1 MFIEMEIGQFLSDL
15 ASEKQAPGGGA
26 AAALAGSMGAALV
39 GMVCRLTLGKAG
51 YEPVTKEVEAILAL
65 ADGLKKE
72 LVQLMDEDAR
82 VFKELMGTFSLP
94 KNTEAEKTARRAAI
108 SQKSIA
114 AAEIPA
120 QVAKRCLVIMELTVR
135 AAGKTNV
142 NLDSDLKVA
151 MHMAT
156 AGMHS
161 ALVNIKINL
170 GTIKDPDTAAYL
182 QVLMEELLQRQI
194 DSTRLLKERLA

>member
-82 VFKELMGTFSLP
+82 VFKELMRTFSHLNL
-94 KNTEAEKTARRAAI
+94 KTESPVHRLRKKLRR
-108 SQKSIA
+108 KGF
-114 AAEIPA
+114 
-120 QVAKRCLVIMELTVR
+120 L
-135 AAGKTNV
+135 
-142 NLDSDLKVA
+142 
-151 MHMAT
+151 
-156 AGMHS
+156 
-161 ALVNIKINL
+161 
-170 GTIKDPDTAAYL
+170 
-182 QVLMEELLQRQI
+182 
-194 DSTRLLKERLA
+194 